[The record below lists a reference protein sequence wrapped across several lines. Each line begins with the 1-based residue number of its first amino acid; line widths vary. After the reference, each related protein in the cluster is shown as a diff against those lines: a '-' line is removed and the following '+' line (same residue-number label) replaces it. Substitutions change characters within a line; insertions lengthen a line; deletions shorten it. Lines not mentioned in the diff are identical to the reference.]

1 MQLLSSIADLKD
13 IVNKEYIDSILAD
26 YVLSANLGALA
37 TKDSLAFSDLTS
49 RPSKL
54 SDFTDDVVAGKYLP
68 LTGGT
73 ISGTSVAPL
82 IINTSS
88 SESSVVFRI
97 NSDSKTQIGYN
108 PYLGSFI
115 YNYSSSK
122 SIGIK
127 DDGTPHYN
135 GNTIYHAGNF
145 NPADYLPLSGGT
157 ISGGSGALEIKR
169 NGPYLSNIKFSNTD
183 GKLGELGFVWANN
196 PAFFHTDGNY
206 YTLIHSGNIGD
217 QKVASADS
225 AKVISDYS
233 NSRITSADVEIFG
246 DSGVRKF
253 IASSYMTSG
262 KPPEDGSILHF
273 SWDTAS
279 GYEHQLFISSNKLAT
294 PEQRMAWRAQDE
306 GVWGDW
312 KTIAFTDSNVA
323 SAQALKHSNGT
334 VGATVTAN
342 GVLCISAQGIFN
354 SDASLSL
361 FDFNGAQLSVG
372 YSMRNSYITNIYGN
386 TIKFT
391 VGNATK
397 MLINSS
403 GNVGI
408 GTTDPKYTLDV
419 NGQLS
424 TPYYLSFRNASDS
437 EFSYIGRGGSAEV
450 LTIMTYGAGNPLNF
464 GTNSKT
470 RMYINGDG
478 NVTIGTTDLAGTSYA
493 LCVNGVNKF
502 YDKDNTLKLY
512 TSIKGSGVQVGR
524 TTSAYTG
531 GYNAG
536 VTIGEDDSNLGFIA
550 GAYNESTGSSK
561 ILFHYGGTNQFDAS
575 IFIKGISGNVG
586 IANANPAYKLDV
598 AGSIRTT
605 SSLTIGTIVL
615 TDENGTL
622 KIAGNAYTTGQL
634 GAGEVGQPTSG
645 GGNVILDYDSIVG
658 ALGFTPAKQNDLSSL
673 TNRVF
678 ALESAGPS
686 SSSSLY
692 GDEITIG
699 SSVGNIYISS
709 EDNVQI
715 DTIMGSVL
723 VNGSE
728 VLTKA
733 NTSFTRNYS
742 SGTKIGTIKI
752 GGVSTDIY
760 APASSSSSLWTT
772 EYDMTV
778 GSDVLAASKE
788 YIGTNTI
795 VGWDSAGLCVNDLY
809 IGYDGYTIWMQG
821 SVDEAS
827 DMRLKTVIDAVNLDI
842 RDIAFAPI
850 FNYVF
855 KSRPQ
860 GRQMLGSSAQYW
872 QAIAPSAVSENDKGN
887 LAMNYG
893 AIALAS
899 VVAVAKKVVTHE
911 EEIAELKSKVQSL
924 ETRLAKYELN

>member
-26 YVLSANLGALA
+26 YVLKANLGALA

-157 ISGGSGALEIKR
+157 ITGQLILQSGRDVKLILDNTDSEQYNQISIRENGVEYAAMYWTREGTHLNGIGNFYYNSNTLIHSGNYADYALPLSGGILRDSWSGGTEIRRSDSNNGYASLIFSQSDGTILGRFGFGGVDNPLFITQSGA
-169 NGPYLSNIKFSNTD
+169 YNI
-183 GKLGELGFVWANN
+183 
-196 PAFFHTDGNY
+196 
-206 YTLIHSGNIGD
+206 LIHSGNIGSQIVEGITTHTGD
-217 QKVASADS
+217 ATNANGDIAKLNSYYSSKGFRISRFNGLNGLGIANSDGLIVNWPLDHSYGQQWYMDDESHTIQVRYVANA
-225 AKVISDYS
+225 
-233 NSRITSADVEIFG
+233 
-246 DSGVRKF
+246 
-253 IASSYMTSG
+253 
-262 KPPEDGSILHF
+262 
-273 SWDTAS
+273 
-279 GYEHQLFISSNKLAT
+279 
-294 PEQRMAWRAQDE
+294 
-306 GVWGDW
+306 VWSDW

-323 SAQALKHSNGT
+323 SATKLATARTIWGQSFDGTGNITGNLTLGNRVSLCVTDNSGTAIDAMYITAANHLVFGTGAHSIGGYTFIGGDNLFLRYGSPSPTIGVVLNQHGNVTIGGSDLAGTTYKMSVDGKVHIRSTAGAGMTEGAGSLIVGKGTVLMIDANDIQAKTNGT
-334 VGATVTAN
+334 TAGPLYIN
-342 GVLCISAQGIFN
+342 DWGGNVILCGQN
-354 SDASLSL
+354 
-361 FDFNGAQLSVG
+361 N
-372 YSMRNSYITNIYGN
+372 
-386 TIKFT
+386 
-391 VGNATK
+391 
-397 MLINSS
+397 

-408 GTTDPKYTLDV
+408 GTTSP
-419 NGQLS
+419 Q
-424 TPYYLSFRNASDS
+424 
-437 EFSYIGRGGSAEV
+437 
-450 LTIMTYGAGNPLNF
+450 
-464 GTNSKT
+464 
-470 RMYINGDG
+470 
-478 NVTIGTTDLAGTSYA
+478 
-493 LCVNGVNKF
+493 
-502 YDKDNTLKLY
+502 
-512 TSIKGSGVQVGR
+512 
-524 TTSAYTG
+524 
-531 GYNAG
+531 
-536 VTIGEDDSNLGFIA
+536 
-550 GAYNESTGSSK
+550 
-561 ILFHYGGTNQFDAS
+561 
-575 IFIKGISGNVG
+575 
-586 IANANPAYKLDV
+586 YKLDV

-634 GAGEVGQPTSG
+634 GAGEAGQPTSG
-645 GGNVILDYDSIVG
+645 GG
-658 ALGFTPAKQNDLSSL
+658 
-673 TNRVF
+673 
-678 ALESAGPS
+678 
-686 SSSSLY
+686 
-692 GDEITIG
+692 
-699 SSVGNIYISS
+699 SVQYWSN
-709 EDNVQI
+709 
-715 DTIMGSVL
+715 
-723 VNGSE
+723 
-728 VLTKA
+728 
-733 NTSFTRNYS
+733 
-742 SGTKIGTIKI
+742 
-752 GGVSTDIY
+752 
-760 APASSSSSLWTT
+760 
-772 EYDMTV
+772 EYDMDIGT
-778 GSDVLAASKE
+778 DVLVSSKE

-795 VGWDSAGLCVNDLY
+795 VGWDLAGSCLNDLY

-872 QAIAPSAVSENDKGN
+872 QTIAPSAVSENDKGN

-899 VVAVAKKVVTHE
+899 VVAVAKKTLTHE
-911 EEIAELKSKVQSL
+911 EEIANLKLKVQSL